1 MAHTTMLTRGESL
14 SSSLTI
20 CGVLST
26 CSRTPALLMA
36 YSHQVW
42 DASNSL
48 EQPADQIIGSGSLDA
63 HTPEQGL
70 FAAATVDVKHPTE
83 SFFGIRDSIQ
93 SRKPGHP

>member
-1 MAHTTMLTRGESL
+1 MAHTAMLTRGRSL
-14 SSSLTI
+14 SSGSTIGRSL
-20 CGVLST
+20 SAR
-26 CSRTPALLMA
+26 SRTPALLMA

-48 EQPADQIIGSGSLDA
+48 EQPADQIVGSGSLNA

-70 FAAATVDVKHPTE
+70 LAAATVDVKHPTE